1 MATGVSRA
9 GDEKNNTLIGGEGD
23 DTLIGLAGNDRL
35 EAFAGTDSVD
45 AGPGNDCIV
54 ITDDGSSD
62 TLIGGDGWDDIEIRI
77 AGPTLTLSAPLKGI
91 ESLGLSP
98 NGASSRTVTLLD
110 GIFDSSDSSKNI
122 NTWNGASF
130 RVDGSAV
137 KAGHTLVFSGNQSN
151 DTFVGGAGVD
161 RIQYQL
167 GSVSFSALQISGSST
182 SGWTLKN
189 GDEELLKIS
198 GANSATGWAIQD
210 LRKVPAKGS
219 TLFGLDQ
226 VTGVERVDLYGQES
240 NGNWYLIAYLDLP
253 PLSSTEVLSLK
264 GLANRGTD
272 GNDSLV
278 GSAADDQIYGLLGS
292 DTIVGLAGNDNIVVA
307 DDGSTDQI
315 DGGDGWDNLTIRVDS
330 GPVVIGG
337 SIRNIENVNLDP
349 QGATTSRKVTILD
362 AAFGAGQD
370 RLGLNLW
377 GGGVAIEMDGSGLS
391 AGHRLES
398 FNGNSGNDTL
408 RGGSGNDYFWGNQGD
423 DVLIGGAGED
433 KAGYQFGVAELGKLN
448 VVELGAN
455 RWAIKNGS
463 DSLLELNYHSG
474 KAQWTASDVR
484 KVIAQNSSAFGTD
497 TLQTIEQID
506 LHAQDS
512 QVRGYFAG
520 YVKLTVSATGAA
532 SVKLGGTSDRGT
544 DGNDS
549 LVGSAS
555 DDQIYGLLGSDTI
568 LGLAGNDNIVVAD
581 DGSTDQIDG
590 GDGWDNLTIRVDSGP
605 VVIGGSI
612 RNIENVNLDPQGATT
627 SRKVTILDAA
637 FGAGQDRLSLNLWG
651 GGVAIEMDGSGLSA
665 GHRLESFN
673 GNSGNDTL
681 RGGAGNDYLWG
692 NQGDDLFVGGAG
704 EDKAGYQ
711 FGVAEL
717 GKLNVVELG
726 SNRWAIR
733 NGSDSLLELNYH
745 SGKAQWTASDVRKV
759 IAQNSSA
766 FGTDTLQTI
775 EQIDLHAQDAQ
786 VRGYFAGY
794 VRLTVSGTGA
804 AAVTLGGAAN
814 RGTDGNDSLVG
825 SAADDQIYGLLGSD
839 TIVGL
844 AGNDNIVVAD
854 NGSTDQIDGGDGWD
868 TLTVS
873 VNGGSFDFGAAIR
886 NLESINFNPQGN
898 SPDSRIRVL
907 DSVFSADG
915 HHYIR
920 AGDGSEVTVDI
931 SSIKSGVT
939 VFLNPN
945 QTHTSFVGGASNS
958 ALLLPWLTGSAPKL
972 SDFKI
977 DVSIDGTSAVVTS
990 PLRPDLRIDITGV
1003 RSIGSRWD
1011 DLHALSD
1018 YIDPLA
1024 MAQQGLVGTSAQR
1037 WNAAAAVGTAAKVSF
1052 SFVLSAP
1059 ADGPGKQGFRTF
1071 TESERATVRDILSKT
1086 AAIAGLTFSE
1096 VTEGSGAVGQIRFGV
1111 SAQTSTKGVSY
1122 APSVND
1128 PSGAAGDVW
1137 MDVESMLQLTPGSE
1151 GYAALLHEVGH
1162 ALGLRHPRNYDST
1175 DHWAQQLRAVDDRTA
1190 LTVMSE
1196 STSVDG
1202 EFRADWGLLDVAAL
1216 RYLYGANANAPGD
1229 SRYLVGDK
1237 DALAQRS
1244 LVDDSGVDTL
1254 DASNSAVGVLLDL
1267 QPGHLSSVGVTK
1279 DGFSSQENL
1288 GLAVGTWVENAIGSR
1303 TDDVLI
1309 GNVLDNRLQGLSGN
1323 DWLDGR
1329 EGIDTAVFSVSRDQ
1343 VLISTAYGYV
1353 YVSGR
1358 DGASG
1363 FDTLV
1368 NVEQLEFSDLVV
1380 KLNSAGSGRDV
1391 EVEIDED
1398 SSLEASLPDP
1408 TDQSRSGVSYAKVSG
1423 PTHGSLTLSAA
1434 GQFSFLPTGDFN
1446 GSDSFVFRI
1455 QDAGGSFNEYRY
1467 YINVAALND
1476 LPTGALTI
1484 EGAASQSRLLK
1495 AVSSLADADGLGTL
1509 TYQWSANGA
1518 AIAGANSAQYLL
1530 GAGDVGKAFTVTATY
1545 TDLQGTLESVTT
1557 SATPKVLGINA
1568 APVGTVVI
1576 AGAATQGQVLNAT
1589 NSITDANGL
1598 GTISTRWQISS
1609 DGLTGWADVVNS
1621 GGVFNGP
1628 ALTLEAR
1635 HAGSYLRAAAS
1646 YTDGLGLL
1654 ETVFSDP
1661 TSRVGS
1667 LADAASRP
1675 TIAVNSN
1682 QASLKAGQTA
1692 TLTFSLS
1699 ESVTDFMIDDITV
1712 SGGTLSNF
1720 SGSGANY
1727 SVTFTP
1733 LKNSLAQS
1741 IISVASNRFSNRV
1754 GNFNV
1759 DGADVNNTVKIAV
1772 NTLPD
1777 PNVKPT
1783 AASATL
1789 VAQEDQALL
1798 FSASDFGFKDTN
1810 IGDSLQSVSITTL
1823 PSKGMLKLDG
1833 ATVTKNQII
1842 SVADITAGKLAFTP
1856 AANASGTGY
1865 GKVGFK
1871 VSDGKILSA
1880 AAYTLTIDVTAANDA
1895 PIVAKAVTTP
1905 VSVTEGKAF
1914 SYTLPKETFKDVD
1927 VGDTLTYSATGL
1939 PNGIT
1944 IDSKTGKLAGTV
1956 GYAAADNQTL
1966 SIAITATDKA
1976 GLSGAMPLGVTFTN
1990 SPKIAGTA
1998 GNDNL
2003 VAGVGAD
2010 SISGVAGNDT
2020 LSGGGGNDTLVGGAG
2035 SDVLTGGAD
2044 ADRFVFDTAL
2054 GATNVD
2060 TIKDFAPG
2068 TEKIVLSAKIFTK
2081 FKGSILSGSIAL
2093 DNFVVGTGEAA
2104 KANDGNDYLIYDTAT
2119 DLLYYDADGSGKVA
2133 AAVAFAKVELIG
2145 ADAPAFGDFLVVS

>member
-1 MATGVSRA
+1 MAAGVSRA
-9 GDEKNNTLIGGEGD
+9 GDEKNNTLVGGDGD
-23 DTLIGLAGNDRL
+23 DTLIGLAGDDRL
-35 EAFAGTDSVD
+35 EALGGSDRVD
-45 AGPGNDCIV
+45 AGPGNDWIV
-54 ITDDGSSD
+54 ISDDGAGDS
-62 TLIGGDGWDDIEIRI
+62 INGGDGWDNLEIRMSVSS
-77 AGPTLTLSAPLKGI
+77 LTLASSLVGI
-91 ESLGLSP
+91 EAIALNPS
-98 NGASSRTVTLLD
+98 GASRTKTVALGDEIFGAGTSNKYIDIWGDYSVRID
-110 GIFDSSDSSKNI
+110 G
-122 NTWNGASF
+122 
-130 RVDGSAV
+130 GSI
-137 KAGHTLVFSGNQSN
+137 KAGHSIFFQGSRGN
-151 DTFVGGAGVD
+151 DTFIGGAGEDWV
-161 RIQYQL
+161 RYYF
-167 GSVSFSALQISGSST
+167 GGANFS
-182 SGWTLKN
+182 
-189 GDEELLKIS
+189 DLKIAGDSAAGWVLKS
-198 GANSATGWAIQD
+198 GGEDVLRLSRTTDLSAWTIQD
-210 LRKVPAKGS
+210 LRKAIATNSSP
-219 TLFGLDQ
+219 FGTDNLSGIDR
-226 VTGVERVDLYGQES
+226 VELNAQETD
-240 NGNWYLIAYLDLP
+240 GNWYRIAYLDLAIATT
-253 PLSSTEVLSLK
+253 SQTLSLA
-264 GLANRGTD
+264 GLSNRGTT

-278 GSAADDQIYGLLGS
+278 GTAVDDQIYGLLGS
-292 DTIVGLAGNDNIVVA
+292 DTIVGLAGNDSFVVA

-315 DGGDGWDNLTIRVDS
+315 DGGDGWDNLTIRVDG
-330 GPVVIGG
+330 GPVIIAR
-337 SIRNIENVNLDP
+337 SIRNVETVNLEP
-349 QGATTSRKVTILD
+349 SSATTVRKVMVLD
-362 AAFGAGQD
+362 SAFGDSLD
-370 RLGLNLW
+370 RLNLNCW
-377 GGGVAIEMDGSGLS
+377 GGGVAFEIDGSSLS
-391 AGHRLES
+391 TGHRLD
-398 FNGNSGNDTL
+398 NL
-408 RGGSGNDYFWGNQGD
+408 
-423 DVLIGGAGED
+423 
-433 KAGYQFGVAELGKLN
+433 
-448 VVELGAN
+448 
-455 RWAIKNGS
+455 NGS
-463 DSLLELNYHSG
+463 
-474 KAQWTASDVR
+474 
-484 KVIAQNSSAFGTD
+484 
-497 TLQTIEQID
+497 
-506 LHAQDS
+506 
-512 QVRGYFAG
+512 
-520 YVKLTVSATGAA
+520 
-532 SVKLGGTSDRGT
+532 
-544 DGNDS
+544 
-549 LVGSAS
+549 
-555 DDQIYGLLGSDTI
+555 
-568 LGLAGNDNIVVAD
+568 
-581 DGSTDQIDG
+581 
-590 GDGWDNLTIRVDSGP
+590 
-605 VVIGGSI
+605 
-612 RNIENVNLDPQGATT
+612 
-627 SRKVTILDAA
+627 
-637 FGAGQDRLSLNLWG
+637 
-651 GGVAIEMDGSGLSA
+651 
-665 GHRLESFN
+665 
-673 GNSGNDTL
+673 SGNDTL
-681 RGGAGNDYLWG
+681 RGGAGNDYFWG
-692 NQGDDLFVGGAG
+692 NQGDDLLVGGAG
-704 EDKAGYQ
+704 EDKTGYQ

-717 GKLNVVELG
+717 GKLSVVEIG
-726 SNRWAIR
+726 ANRWALR
-733 NGSDSLLELNYH
+733 NGSDALLELNYD
-745 SGKAQWTASDVRKV
+745 SGKSQWTASDVRKV

-786 VRGYFAGY
+786 ASGYFAGY
-794 VRLTVSGTGA
+794 VRLSVSATGV
-804 AAVTLGGAAN
+804 AAVTLGGTAN
-814 RGTDGNDSLVG
+814 RGTDGNDSLLG

-844 AGNDNIVVAD
+844 AGNDSFVVAD
-854 NGSTDQIDGGDGWD
+854 DGSTDQIDGGEGWD
-868 TLTVS
+868 RLSVS
-873 VNGGSFDFGAAIR
+873 INGGSFDFGSGIR
-886 NLESINFNPQGN
+886 NLEEVNFNPQA
-898 SPDSRIRVL
+898 SALPSRIRFL
-907 DSVFSADG
+907 DSVFSGEG
-915 HHYIR
+915 HHYLR
-920 AGDGSEVTVDI
+920 VGEGSDVTVDVG
-931 SSIKSGVT
+931 SIKSGVT

-945 QTHTSFVGGASNS
+945 RSHTSFIGGASDS
-958 ALLLPWLTGSAPKL
+958 ALLLPWLNSSAPKL

-977 DVSIDGTSAVVTS
+977 EVSIDGTSAVITS
-990 PLRPDLRIDITGV
+990 PLRPELRIDIAGV

-1175 DHWAQQLRAVDDRTA
+1175 DQWAQQLRAVDDRTA

-1635 HAGSYLRAAAS
+1635 HAGSYVRAATS

-1654 ETVFSDP
+1654 ETVFSSA
-1661 TSRVGS
+1661 SRRIGS
-1667 LADAASRP
+1667 LVAGTSVNDVLRGTPGDDRLEGGLGDDIYWADDPVDVVVEA
-1675 TIAVNSN
+1675 
-1682 QASLKAGQTA
+1682 AGQGTDTVNA
-1692 TLTFSLS
+1692 SFSYYLGPNFENLTLT
-1699 ESVTDFMIDDITV
+1699 
-1712 SGGTLSNF
+1712 GT
-1720 SGSGANY
+1720 
-1727 SVTFTP
+1727 
-1733 LKNSLAQS
+1733 
-1741 IISVASNRFSNRV
+1741 ASFGV
-1754 GNFNV
+1754 GNALDNV
-1759 DGADVNNTVKIAV
+1759 VTGN
-1772 NTLPD
+1772 
-1777 PNVKPT
+1777 
-1783 AASATL
+1783 SA
-1789 VAQEDQALL
+1789 ENLL
-1798 FSASDFGFKDTN
+1798 
-1810 IGDSLQSVSITTL
+1810 
-1823 PSKGMLKLDG
+1823 
-1833 ATVTKNQII
+1833 
-1842 SVADITAGKLAFTP
+1842 
-1856 AANASGTGY
+1856 
-1865 GKVGFK
+1865 
-1871 VSDGKILSA
+1871 
-1880 AAYTLTIDVTAANDA
+1880 
-1895 PIVAKAVTTP
+1895 
-1905 VSVTEGKAF
+1905 
-1914 SYTLPKETFKDVD
+1914 
-1927 VGDTLTYSATGL
+1927 
-1939 PNGIT
+1939 
-1944 IDSKTGKLAGTV
+1944 
-1956 GYAAADNQTL
+1956 
-1966 SIAITATDKA
+1966 
-1976 GLSGAMPLGVTFTN
+1976 LG
-1990 SPKIAGTA
+1990 GA
-1998 GNDNL
+1998 GNDTVRGGDARDAIFGESGNDAL
-2003 VAGVGAD
+2003 FGDGGVDYIVAGTGNDTIDGGAGADEAYGEDGND
-2010 SISGVAGNDT
+2010 SISGGSDFQT
-2020 LSGGGGNDTLVGGAG
+2020 DILVGGAG
-2035 SDVLTGGAD
+2035 NDTIDGGPAWDLMYGGTGDDTFYASQQADWVFENANEGYDTVIADSPNGYYLFANVEALTLIGTTPFGVGNDLANLITGNAIGNVLLGGAGNDTVDGGAGQDILWGEAGSDTFLIRKGTGMDIIADFTPGTDRLDVRDYGFNTAAVLTARMTQVGSDISVDLGGGD
-2044 ADRFVFDTAL
+2044 SLILMGVKMTSL
-2054 GATNVD
+2054 GV
-2060 TIKDFAPG
+2060 
-2068 TEKIVLSAKIFTK
+2068 
-2081 FKGSILSGSIAL
+2081 
-2093 DNFVVGTGEAA
+2093 
-2104 KANDGNDYLIYDTAT
+2104 T
-2119 DLLYYDADGSGKVA
+2119 DLLV
-2133 AAVAFAKVELIG
+2133 I
-2145 ADAPAFGDFLVVS
+2145 